1 MNITKMEEFMRENDL
16 MIIERCIENKN
27 EKLDVKEE
35 PFEKLMFFY
44 KSALKQLE
52 LQMNIIK
59 DEFKL
64 IYNYD
69 LIDHIDTRIKE
80 PKSIVKKMEKK
91 KYDKT
96 YLNLIEKINDI
107 AGIRI
112 VCTLKDDIFF
122 IRDLVKQIPDIHIL
136 KEKDYV
142 TNPKESGYKS
152 YHMLV
157 SVPIFL
163 SDSVVDT
170 KVEIQIRTIAM
181 DFWASLEHDIHYK
194 ADRAK
199 LPAGIDEEMFACAE
213 KIAEIDRQMQDMY
226 RRIADAEANGDA
238 VKK

>member
-1 MNITKMEEFMRENDL
+1 MRKNDL
-16 MIIERCIENKN
+16 MIIEKCIEDKN

-69 LIDHIDTRIKE
+69 LIDHIDTRIKD
-80 PKSIVKKMEKK
+80 PKSIIKKMEKK

-122 IRDLVKQIPDIHIL
+122 IRDLVKQIPDIHII

-142 TNPKESGYKS
+142 TNPKESGYSS
-152 YHMLV
+152 YHMIV
-157 SVPIFL
+157 EVPVKLTQKTIYL
-163 SDSVVDT
+163 
-170 KVEIQIRTIAM
+170 KCEIQIRTLAM
-181 DFWASLEHDIHYK
+181 DFWASFEHKVKYK
-194 ADRAK
+194 AKNDVNPKMSKELVTCAK
-199 LPAGIDEEMFACAE
+199 MINKFDTKMINY
-213 KIAEIDRQMQDMY
+213 K
-226 RRIADAEANGDA
+226 
-238 VKK
+238 

>member
-1 MNITKMEEFMRENDL
+1 MRENDL
-16 MIIERCIENKN
+16 MIIEKCIENKN

-96 YLNLIEKINDI
+96 YLNLIDKINDI
-107 AGIRI
+107 AGMRI

-122 IRDLVKQIPDIHIL
+122 IKDLVKQIPDIHIL
-136 KEKDYV
+136 NEKDYV
-142 TNPKESGYKS
+142 TNPKPSGYSS
-152 YHMLV
+152 YHMIV
-157 SVPIFL
+157 EVPVKL
-163 SDSVVDT
+163 SQKTIYV
-170 KVEIQIRTIAM
+170 KCEIQIRTLAM
-181 DFWASLEHDIHYK
+181 DFWASFEHKVKYK
-194 ADRAK
+194 TEQEVNKKTSKELVNCAK
-199 LPAGIDEEMFACAE
+199 MISKFDDKMISLKNI
-213 KIAEIDRQMQDMY
+213 K
-226 RRIADAEANGDA
+226 
-238 VKK
+238 

>member
-1 MNITKMEEFMRENDL
+1 MRENDL

-122 IRDLVKQIPDIHIL
+122 IRDLVKQIPDIHVL

-142 TNPKESGYKS
+142 TNPKESGYSS
-152 YHMLV
+152 YHKIV
-157 SVPIFL
+157 EVPVKLTQKTIY
-163 SDSVVDT
+163 V
-170 KVEIQIRTIAM
+170 KCEIQIRTLAM
-181 DFWASLEHDIHYK
+181 DFWASFEHKVKYK
-194 ADRAK
+194 TKNDVNPKMSKELVSCAK
-199 LPAGIDEEMFACAE
+199 MINKFDTKMINY
-213 KIAEIDRQMQDMY
+213 K
-226 RRIADAEANGDA
+226 
-238 VKK
+238 

>member
-1 MNITKMEEFMRENDL
+1 MRENDL

-122 IRDLVKQIPDIHIL
+122 IRDLVKQIPDIHVL

-142 TNPKESGYKS
+142 TNPKESGYSS
-152 YHMLV
+152 YHMIV
-157 SVPIFL
+157 EVPVKLTQKTIY
-163 SDSVVDT
+163 V
-170 KVEIQIRTIAM
+170 KCEIQIRTLAM
-181 DFWASLEHDIHYK
+181 DFWASFEHKVKYK
-194 ADRAK
+194 TKNDVNPKMSKELVSCAK
-199 LPAGIDEEMFACAE
+199 
-213 KIAEIDRQMQDMY
+213 
-226 RRIADAEANGDA
+226 RINKFDTKMINY
-238 VKK
+238 K

>member
-1 MNITKMEEFMRENDL
+1 MRKNDL
-16 MIIERCIENKN
+16 MIIEKCIEDKN

-69 LIDHIDTRIKE
+69 LIDHIDTRIKD
-80 PKSIVKKMEKK
+80 PKIIVKKMEKK

-122 IRDLVKQIPDIHIL
+122 IRDLVKQIPDIHVL

-142 TNPKESGYKS
+142 TNPKESGYSS
-152 YHMLV
+152 YHMIV
-157 SVPIFL
+157 EVPVKLTQKTIY
-163 SDSVVDT
+163 V
-170 KVEIQIRTIAM
+170 KCEIQIRTLAM
-181 DFWASLEHDIHYK
+181 DFWASFEHKVKYK
-194 ADRAK
+194 TKNDVNPKMSKELVSCAK
-199 LPAGIDEEMFACAE
+199 MINKFDTKMINY
-213 KIAEIDRQMQDMY
+213 K
-226 RRIADAEANGDA
+226 
-238 VKK
+238 

>member
-1 MNITKMEEFMRENDL
+1 MRENDL

-122 IRDLVKQIPDIHIL
+122 IRDLVKQIPDIHII

-142 TNPKESGYKS
+142 TNPKESGYSS
-152 YHMLV
+152 YHMIV
-157 SVPIFL
+157 EVPVKLTQKTIY
-163 SDSVVDT
+163 V
-170 KVEIQIRTIAM
+170 KCEIQIRTLAM
-181 DFWASLEHDIHYK
+181 DFWASFEHKVKYK
-194 ADRAK
+194 AKNDVNPKMSKELVNCAK
-199 LPAGIDEEMFACAE
+199 MINKFDTKMINY
-213 KIAEIDRQMQDMY
+213 K
-226 RRIADAEANGDA
+226 
-238 VKK
+238 

>member
-1 MNITKMEEFMRENDL
+1 MRENDL

-80 PKSIVKKMEKK
+80 PKNIVKKMEKK

-122 IRDLVKQIPDIHIL
+122 IRDLVKQMPDIHVL

-142 TNPKESGYKS
+142 TNPKESGYSS
-152 YHMLV
+152 YHMIV
-157 SVPIFL
+157 EVPVKLTQKTIY
-163 SDSVVDT
+163 V
-170 KVEIQIRTIAM
+170 KCEIQIRTLAM
-181 DFWASLEHDIHYK
+181 DFWASFEHKVKYK
-194 ADRAK
+194 TKNDVNPKMSKELVSCAK
-199 LPAGIDEEMFACAE
+199 MINKFDTKMINY
-213 KIAEIDRQMQDMY
+213 K
-226 RRIADAEANGDA
+226 
-238 VKK
+238 

>member
-1 MNITKMEEFMRENDL
+1 MRENDL

-122 IRDLVKQIPDIHIL
+122 IRDLVKQIPDIHVL

-142 TNPKESGYKS
+142 TNPKESGYSS
-152 YHMLV
+152 YHMIV
-157 SVPIFL
+157 EVPVKLTQKTIY
-163 SDSVVDT
+163 V
-170 KVEIQIRTIAM
+170 KCEIQIRTLAM
-181 DFWASLEHDIHYK
+181 DFWASFEHKVKYK
-194 ADRAK
+194 TKNDVNPK
-199 LPAGIDEEMFACAE
+199 MSIVLVCCAFMLYIFDTNLFIF
-213 KIAEIDRQMQDMY
+213 K
-226 RRIADAEANGDA
+226 
-238 VKK
+238 

>member
-1 MNITKMEEFMRENDL
+1 MRKNDL
-16 MIIERCIENKN
+16 MIIEKCIEDKN

-69 LIDHIDTRIKE
+69 LIDHIDTRIKD

-122 IRDLVKQIPDIHIL
+122 IRDLVKQIPDIHVL

-142 TNPKESGYKS
+142 TNPKESGYSS
-152 YHMLV
+152 YHMIV
-157 SVPIFL
+157 EVPVKLTQKTIY
-163 SDSVVDT
+163 V
-170 KVEIQIRTIAM
+170 KCEIQIRTLAM
-181 DFWASLEHDIHYK
+181 DFWASFEHKVKYK
-194 ADRAK
+194 TKNDVNPKMSKELVSCAK
-199 LPAGIDEEMFACAE
+199 MINKFDTKMINY
-213 KIAEIDRQMQDMY
+213 K
-226 RRIADAEANGDA
+226 
-238 VKK
+238 